1 MKIKIKKVIYSLLV
15 IVVVLVLA
23 NVIIPMMCSKSH
35 TDSSTINGTIIA
47 DERGPQLRT
56 IENELYKKLKE
67 EAENEEKKIKTAQ
80 KKDTVR
86 NGSYSQK

>member
-1 MKIKIKKVIYSLLV
+1 MKIIVFITILL
-15 IVVVLVLA
+15 ILA
-23 NVIIPMMCSKSH
+23 GCSAESENVNNTNQP
-35 TDSSTINGTIIA
+35 NGTIIA

-86 NGSYSQK
+86 NGSYSPK

>member
-1 MKIKIKKVIYSLLV
+1 MLISFSVENE
-15 IVVVLVLA
+15 
-23 NVIIPMMCSKSH
+23 NVNNINQP
-35 TDSSTINGTIIA
+35 NGTIVT
-47 DERGPQLRT
+47 DNRGPQLRT

>member
-1 MKIKIKKVIYSLLV
+1 MLISCSVENE
-15 IVVVLVLA
+15 
-23 NVIIPMMCSKSH
+23 NVNNINQP
-35 TDSSTINGTIIA
+35 NGTIVT
-47 DERGPQLRT
+47 DNRGPQLRT

>member
-1 MKIKIKKVIYSLLV
+1 MKFIYLITILLMLISCSV
-15 IVVVLVLA
+15 ENE
-23 NVIIPMMCSKSH
+23 NVNNINQP
-35 TDSSTINGTIIA
+35 NGTIIA

>member
-1 MKIKIKKVIYSLLV
+1 MKFIYLITILLMLISCSV
-15 IVVVLVLA
+15 ENE
-23 NVIIPMMCSKSH
+23 NVNNINQP
-35 TDSSTINGTIIA
+35 NGTIVT
-47 DERGPQLRT
+47 DNRGPQLRT